1 MTTLNATF
9 PDTYIVG
16 APKAGTTSLANW
28 LSQRDEVHVCVPKEP
43 FYWAFDYPRLSE
55 HYGFA
60 DRDTYLGLFDH
71 DDADASRRTVDAST
85 VYLYSDRAV
94 PEILRARPDA
104 RFVVCLRNPVDLVIS
119 YHRTQVVALNE
130 PESSFDRAWRRSV
143 TGVGDSG
150 DPLDDKLLD
159 YPRVGRL
166 GAALRCISELVPESQ
181 LHPVVFDDVAANPA
195 DVWRQLTS
203 FLDLPADP
211 APTFRAHNTSEKMF
225 RSRAVRHLLHRP
237 PPVLAEPVRRARQWA
252 RESDN
257 VVVTRAKRLLW
268 RREERPSV
276 DAGLRSELKEFFR
289 EDVRALSTLIDRD
302 LSRWSQ

>member
-1 MTTLNATF
+1 MTVANATY
-9 PDTYIVG
+9 PDTYVVG
-16 APKAGTTSLANW
+16 APKAGTTSLSTW

-55 HYGFA
+55 HYGFS

-71 DDADASRRTVDAST
+71 ELAKAAHRTVDAST

-104 RFVVCLRNPVDLVIS
+104 RFVVCLRNPVDLLIS

-130 PESSFDRAWRRSV
+130 PESSFQRAWQRSV
-143 TGVGDSG
+143 TGVGNAG

-166 GAALRCISELVPESQ
+166 GAAARRMSELIPETQ
-181 LHPVVFDDVAANPA
+181 LHFVVFDDVAATPL
-195 DVWRQLTS
+195 DVWRQLMD
-203 FLDLPADP
+203 FLDLAADP
-211 APTFRAHNTSEKMF
+211 VPTFRAHNTSEKMF
-225 RSRAVRHLLHRP
+225 RSRAVRRLLHRP
-237 PPVLAEPVRRARQWA
+237 PSVLAEPVRRARQWA

-257 VVVTRAKRLLW
+257 VVVTRAKNLLW

-276 DAGLRSELKEFFR
+276 DSTLRQELTEFFGD
-289 EDVRALSTLIDRD
+289 DVKELSTLIDRD
-302 LSRWSQ
+302 LTHWS